1 MHKSAREWRAI
12 MELILDTPTNE
23 EITIPVKD
31 GILLWEDLL
40 GG

>member
-12 MELILDTPTNE
+12 MELILDMPANE